1 MHSKYPSKASPPPLH
16 FLDTIVA
23 LGQRASFARLITR
36 VQSLSGNRL
45 KDSARAPRSS
55 PFCLQSPSVPCNSL
69 ARLSVLYC
77 CAILSLGFQASI
89 AGWDEA
95 QASIAGG
102 DDALQIPVESL
113 PSATALL
120 RHDRGSWT
128 EGLVC
133 SLDHTGAVSVWEST
147 GMWKSSRLLKYAA
160 QLRAPRIAEAASSP
174 SVLQTVH
181 VSASARLPG
190 NTFGEGLALR
200 PADGLLYQG
209 SYTSGTVLR
218 WDPASLASRG
228 VLQHP
233 QYPSRLRSGNGL
245 LRFGSRS
252 LEDGEDGDGVDVPFA
267 ALDAWLHV
275 SGGEAT
281 APGSGMREV
290 WGLAW
295 DSSEDVLLVSN
306 GTLDVTEL
314 RLGSS
319 TEDGSRDDVL
329 TVRGTLRVEGVRRED
344 ARVACSEPKSAGE
357 PWWPLRINE
366 LEHVPVRMARALRQ
380 LRVDVATP
388 PPSWPSR
395 CMDPN
400 QTGAELW
407 AAVQGCT
414 RGILR
419 VDSCSGA
426 ALGWLRLPWA
436 DTGRGRPRGDLNG
449 IAVCNSAPHPG
460 RRGSDVGETVLLVTG
475 KNWGAVHVWKV

>member
-1 MHSKYPSKASPPPLH
+1 ME
-16 FLDTIVA
+16 
-23 LGQRASFARLITR
+23 
-36 VQSLSGNRL
+36 L
-45 KDSARAPRSS
+45 KGLKFSRAPRSS
-55 PFCLQSPSVPCNSL
+55 LFCLQSPCFPCNSR
-69 ARLSVLYC
+69 ARVPALWF
-77 CAILSLGFQASI
+77 CAIFCLGFQASVV
-89 AGWDEA
+89 GGDEA
-95 QASIAGG
+95 IQT
-102 DDALQIPVESL
+102 PVQSL

-120 RHDRGSWT
+120 QHDRGSWT

-133 SLDHTGAVSVWEST
+133 SLDHTGAVSIWEST

-160 QLRAPRIAEAASSP
+160 ELRTPRRRADVRNHAGETP

-181 VSASARLPG
+181 VIASARLPG
-190 NTFGEGLALR
+190 TTFGEGLALR
-200 PADGLLYQG
+200 DADGLLYQG

-233 QYPSRLRSGNGL
+233 QYPSRQSSGDGL

-252 LEDGEDGDGVDVPFA
+252 LEDGDGGDGGDMSFA

-275 SGGEAT
+275 SGREAT

-295 DSSEDVLLVSN
+295 DSSEDALLVSN

-314 RLGSS
+314 RLGSA
-319 TEDGSRDDVL
+319 DVL
-329 TVRGTLRVEGVRRED
+329 TVRGTLRVVGVRRED
-344 ARVACSEPKSAGE
+344 ARDACSEPTSTGE
-357 PWWPLRINE
+357 PWWPLRLNE
-366 LEHVPVRMARALRQ
+366 LEHVPVLMARALRQ
-380 LRVDVATP
+380 VGAVGEMP

-395 CMDPN
+395 CTDPN
-400 QTGAELW
+400 QAGAELW

-449 IAVCNSAPHPG
+449 IAVCSSAPRPD
-460 RRGSDVGETVLLVTG
+460 RRGSDADVGDTVLLVTG
-475 KNWGAVHVWKV
+475 KNWGAVHAWKV